1 MAYREFTDAASVL
14 WRVWDTFPKRVAAV
28 RPQYSQGWIGFE
40 CQTERRRLAPI
51 PKDWESATEDELWVY
66 LSHAVVVTSSAPESV
81 AVVVDLAGEVVVSST
96 DTVLARVRA
105 VLREVDQSLKP

>member
-1 MAYREFTDAASVL
+1 MAYREFTDSAGVL
-14 WRVWDTFPKRVAAV
+14 WRVWDTFPRREAGV

-51 PKDWESATEDELWVY
+51 PKGWESATEDELWGY
-66 LSHAVVVTSSAPESV
+66 LSHAVVVTSSAPGRI
-81 AVVVDLAGEVVVSST
+81 AVVVDAAGEPVSSN
-96 DTVLARVRA
+96 DSVLARVRA